1 MDSSRDALRH
11 NCEYAAQAIED
22 IVKSGD
28 NERFID
34 WVADVLDERYSLNGE
49 LRYIAVRLTL
59 TCGGPNIY
67 LDTDTGEIEGFWGT
81 DHYAVPVSDDVI
93 AAVDEWYEDIFDALR

>member
-1 MDSSRDALRH
+1 MDYSKKELRCH
-11 NCEYAAQAIED
+11 CEYAAREIED
-22 IVKSGD
+22 VVKSGD
-28 NERFID
+28 NERFAD
-34 WVADVLDERYSLNGE
+34 WIADVLGERYSINSC

-67 LDTDTGEIEGFWGT
+67 LDTDTGEIEGFWGS